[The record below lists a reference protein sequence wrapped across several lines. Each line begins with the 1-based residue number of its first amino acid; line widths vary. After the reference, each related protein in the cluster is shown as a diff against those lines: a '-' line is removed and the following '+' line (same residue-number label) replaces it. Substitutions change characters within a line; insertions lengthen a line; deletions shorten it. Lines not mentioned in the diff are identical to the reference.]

1 MTGETSMIAGSRS
14 IRHLFASYFIFH
26 CSAHTATPCYFPLL
40 FYHIIIIIIIFIP
53 FHHWA
58 LDWTCTAQH
67 TAHTRWWRHCVLLH
81 NPLLF
86 TVAFVW
92 SIHQVFSFSL
102 NKKKDD
108 IRSILK
114 FNVETINN
122 YSPQRRKKKTKFLPT
137 CGEEKFGE

>member
-1 MTGETSMIAGSRS
+1 MIAGSRS

-40 FYHIIIIIIIFIP
+40 FYH
-53 FHHWA
+53 HHYYYFYSFSSLSSRLNMHSA
-58 LDWTCTAQH
+58 THCTH
-67 TAHTRWWRHCVLLH
+67 TVMT
-81 NPLLF
+81 PLCSPPQS
-86 TVAFVW
+86 AFVH
-92 SIHQVFSFSL
+92 SCFRLIYTPSFFFSL